1 MVSILE
7 REDEMNETDLMKKL
21 HEAVQMVVIGVG
33 HKLMN
38 VSKVDGFWAALWP
51 K

>member
-33 HKLMN
+33 AQADERLK
-38 VSKVDGFWAALWP
+38 S
-51 K
+51 